1 MTKHKMIAAL
11 KDKIRR
17 LHEDK
22 VIAELNKGMC
32 ISRPLL
38 ILCDAFSPTLISENG
53 SRKRKKACEFLLPEK
68 RKKPVT
74 VTDICLILCMCM
86 YTVETLMGERGWA

>member
-1 MTKHKMIAAL
+1 MTKDKMIAAL

-32 ISRPLL
+32 FSRPLL
-38 ILCDAFSPTLISENG
+38 ICNIFSPTLISENG

-74 VTDICLILCMCM
+74 VTDICLILCMFM
-86 YTVETLMGERGWA
+86 